1 MASAGSA
8 TARPRPKK
16 SSASRATGRRDH
28 GEFPFRGRRRT
39 GRHPARHAGGR
50 FGALGARQLRAQGL
64 TALELREAAARRGQI
79 ELFGPRLS
87 DSDLA
92 WATRQLA
99 SLLAAGLPLEAALT
113 ATVEQAEKKHITD
126 TFTAVRRCAQRPALS
141 DTLSARPRDF
151 PPIYRALIKAGEDS
165 GDLARIMERLAD
177 YIENAT
183 RCAPRC

>member
-1 MASAGSA
+1 MANFRFEAADAQGAIQRGTLVADSARSA
-8 TARPRPKK
+8 
-16 SSASRATGRRDH
+16 RA
-28 GEFPFRGRRRT
+28 
-39 GRHPARHAGGR
+39 
-50 FGALGARQLRAQGL
+50 QLRAQGL

-126 TFTAVRRCAQRPALS
+126 TFTAVRAMYAAASAFPIRCPRARATFRPS
-141 DTLSARPRDF
+141 IAR
-151 PPIYRALIKAGEDS
+151 
-165 GDLARIMERLAD
+165 
-177 YIENAT
+177 
-183 RCAPRC
+183 

>member
-16 SSASRATGRRDH
+16 SSASRATGRERSWRISVSRPPTH
-28 GEFPFRGRRRT
+28 RAPSSAARWWPIRRS
-39 GRHPARHAGGR
+39 ARA
-50 FGALGARQLRAQGL
+50 RAQGL
-64 TALELREAAARRGQI
+64 TALELREAARRGQI

-126 TFTAVRRCAQRPALS
+126 TFTAVPMRSGQRFS

-151 PPIYRALIKAGEDS
+151 PPSI
-165 GDLARIMERLAD
+165 AR
-177 YIENAT
+177 
-183 RCAPRC
+183 